1 MTSGKN
7 ASVRMRISPSK
18 VTHYAEQLVDVL
30 ADTDGVLFESD
41 DAELRVAI
49 VEIMTDELMQEERLD
64 SELHELLQSKLR
76 YEISMGRVNY
86 DELFRKAKQ
95 QEVRKRGIII

>member
-1 MTSGKN
+1 
-7 ASVRMRISPSK
+7 
-18 VTHYAEQLVDVL
+18 
-30 ADTDGVLFESD
+30 VLFESD
-41 DAELRVAI
+41 DADLRVAI

-64 SELHELLQSKLR
+64 SELHELLQSNFR

-95 QEVRKRGIII
+95 HEVRKRGIVI